1 MLLDDVMSELD
12 LERQEFLVRTLSDI
26 QLFITTTEIPDLLL
40 KKFPD
45 YRVYRVENGKIVQ
58 E

>member
-1 MLLDDVMSELD
+1 MSELD

-26 QLFITTTEIPDLLL
+26 QLFLTTTEIPDLLL

-45 YRVYRVENGKIVQ
+45 YRVYRVENGKIAQ